1 MKQYV
6 KSSMQKNS
14 NLSFFSFF
22 FLCSQY
28 HSKSKKVVLS
38 KHSYCF
44 YIFLPPPPRDFRSHS
59 RAVLGLTAPGLWFRH
74 WVSQSR
80 RLGIFLGTGASR
92 GGWLQIVPSWD
103 LSPPIPASHCHYSVL
118 NYRRVGLCRLRLPG
132 SCICWPPGR
141 FSGRT
146 RQDHQS
152 GNRD

>member
-1 MKQYV
+1 MWNHQCRRIVTLVSFLFFFFVHSTIVRV
-6 KSSMQKNS
+6 KRWFFQNIHIVFT
-14 NLSFFSFF
+14 SFF
-22 FLCSQY
+22 
-28 HSKSKKVVLS
+28 
-38 KHSYCF
+38 
-44 YIFLPPPPRDFRSHS
+44 PPPPRDFRSHS
-59 RAVLGLTAPGLWFRH
+59 RAVLGLTGPGLWFRH